1 MKVLV
6 TGTSGLLGRSVAVL
20 LRDRGDQVSVLQRT
34 PSGLA
39 GVDEFLVDL
48 ADRPAVSAAVEGHD
62 AVVHLAAKVDVV
74 GRWADYERVNLDGT
88 DTIVSGCRAAGVGRL
103 VHVSSPS
110 VAHAGRSLVGVGA
123 GPADPTAARGAYARS
138 KAFAEQLA
146 LSADDPGRL
155 SVIVVRPHLVWGPGD
170 QQLVGRI
177 VDRARAGRLPII
189 GSGAPLVDTT
199 YLDNAAEAIVA
210 ALDAAERAHGE
221 RLVISNGEP
230 RPIGEL
236 VDAICRAAGVEP
248 PHRRI
253 VTPLALLAGS
263 VTQTAFA
270 ARTTLG
276 VAPTSPPLTR
286 FLVEQLSTAHWFD
299 QRRTREVLGWTPRIS
314 LDEGFERLAR
324 SFSASVT
331 PSPE

>member
-6 TGTSGLLGRSVAVL
+6 TGTSGLLGRSVATL
-20 LRDRGDQVSVLQRT
+20 LRDRGDQVSVLQRS

-39 GVDEFLVDL
+39 GVREFLVDL
-48 ADRPAVSAAVEGHD
+48 SDREAVSTAVAGHE

-74 GRWADYERVNLDGT
+74 GRWADFERVNLDGT
-88 DTIVSGCRAAGVGRL
+88 DAVVSGCRAAGVRRL

-110 VAHAGRSLVGVGA
+110 VAHAGRSLIGVGA
-123 GPADPTAARGAYARS
+123 GPADPVAARGPYARS

-146 LSADDPGRL
+146 LAADDPERL

-170 QQLVGRI
+170 RQLVGRI

-236 VDAICRAAGVEP
+236 VASICRAAGVEP
-248 PHRRI
+248 PQRRI
-253 VTPLALLAGS
+253 ATPVAMLAGS
-263 VTQTAFA
+263 LAQTAYA
-270 ARTTLG
+270 ARTALAART
-276 VAPTSPPLTR
+276 APGAEPTTPPLTR

-299 QRRTREVLGWTPRIS
+299 QRHTREVLCWTPRVS
-314 LDEGFERLAR
+314 LAEGFERLRR
-324 SFSASVT
+324 SF
-331 PSPE
+331 

>member
-6 TGTSGLLGRSVAVL
+6 TGTSGLLGRSVATL
-20 LRDRGDQVSVLQRT
+20 LRDRGDQVSVLQRS

-39 GVDEFLVDL
+39 GVREFLVDL
-48 ADRPAVSAAVEGHD
+48 SDREAVSTAVAGHD

-74 GRWADYERVNLDGT
+74 GRWADFERVNLDGT
-88 DTIVSGCRAAGVGRL
+88 DAVVSGCRAAGVRRL

-110 VAHAGRSLVGVGA
+110 VAHAGRSLIGVGA
-123 GPADPTAARGAYARS
+123 GPADPVAARGPYARS

-146 LSADDPGRL
+146 LAADDPERL

-170 QQLVGRI
+170 RQLVGRI

-199 YLDNAAEAIVA
+199 YLENAAEAIVA

-236 VDAICRAAGVEP
+236 VASICRAAGVEP
-248 PHRRI
+248 PQRRI
-253 VTPLALLAGS
+253 ATPVAMLAGS
-263 VTQTAFA
+263 LAQTAYA
-270 ARTTLG
+270 ARTALAART
-276 VAPTSPPLTR
+276 APGAEPTTPPLTR

-299 QRRTREVLGWTPRIS
+299 QRHTREVLRWTPRVS
-314 LDEGFERLAR
+314 LAEGFERLHR
-324 SFSASVT
+324 SF
-331 PSPE
+331 

>member
-1 MKVLV
+1 MKVLL
-6 TGTSGLLGRSVAVL
+6 TGTSGLLGRSVATL
-20 LRDRGDQVSVLQRT
+20 LRDRGEQVSVLQRT
-34 PSGLA
+34 PSGLD
-39 GVDEFLVDL
+39 GVREFLLDL
-48 ADRPAVSAAVEGHD
+48 ADREAVSAAVEGHD

-88 DTIVSGCRAAGVGRL
+88 DTIVSACRAAGVPRL

-110 VAHAGRSLVGVGA
+110 VAHAGRSLIGVGA
-123 GPADPTAARGAYARS
+123 GPADPVAARGAYARS

-155 SVIVVRPHLVWGPGD
+155 AVIVVRPHLVWGPGD

-210 ALDAAERAHGE
+210 ALDVTERAHGE

-236 VDAICRAAGVEP
+236 VAAICRAAGVEA

-253 VTPLALLAGS
+253 ATPVALLAGS
-263 VTQTAFA
+263 VAQTAFA
-270 ARTTLG
+270 TRTALG

-286 FLVEQLSTAHWFD
+286 FLIEQLSTAHWFD
-299 QRRTREVLGWTPRIS
+299 QRRTREILGWTPRIS

-324 SFSASVT
+324 SFT
-331 PSPE
+331 